1 MSLSRRSHSSFDEFS
16 VIKEFFHEYHIQP
29 LPRHEDALMDAA
41 MTLYRASFPSHE
53 LRLWADQK
61 AVMSDPAYHFDMCL
75 TDGALAGL
83 ILYWDAGSY
92 IYVEHFCVE
101 PNLRGQGL
109 GTLILRALAQQNDK
123 PIILEIDPLV
133 DDVALRRRDFYNTRC
148 GYVQN
153 DYKHIHPPYQ
163 CANRGH
169 ELITRELSPR
179 HFSGGIRCLYI
190 RPAQQGHEIR
200 RKSLI
205 LPSKSACLNTKH
217 AMRSPKSGDIRT
229 ACFLCML
236 LLNQVLLR
244 SLIFPLLRFAL
255 GRTLGLPP

>member
-1 MSLSRRSHSSFDEFS
+1 MNITFSRCRDTS
-16 VIKEFFHEYHIQP
+16 
-29 LPRHEDALMDAA
+29 DALMDAA
-41 MTLYRASFPSHE
+41 MALYRASFPSHE
-53 LRLWADQK
+53 LRLWDDQQ

-83 ILYWDAGSY
+83 ILYWDFGSY

-101 PNLRGQGL
+101 PNLRDQGL

-133 DDVALRRRDFYNTRC
+133 DDVALRRRDFYTRC

-169 ELITRELSPR
+169 ELIIMSYPR
-179 HFSGGIRCLYI
+179 AISQAEFDVF
-190 RPAQQGHEIR
+190 
-200 RKSLI
+200 
-205 LPSKSACLNTKH
+205 TF
-217 AMRSPKSGDIRT
+217 D
-229 ACFLCML
+229 
-236 LLNQVLLR
+236 LR
-244 SLIFPLLRFAL
+244 SKVMKYAEKA
-255 GRTLGLPP
+255 

>member
-1 MSLSRRSHSSFDEFS
+1 MNITFSRCRDTS
-16 VIKEFFHEYHIQP
+16 
-29 LPRHEDALMDAA
+29 DALMDTA
-41 MTLYRASFPSHE
+41 MTFYRASFPSHE

-83 ILYWDAGSY
+83 ILYWDFGAY

-133 DDVALRRRDFYNTRC
+133 DDVALHRRDFYTRC

-169 ELITRELSPR
+169 ELIIMSYPPR

-190 RPAQQGHEIR
+190 RPAQQGHEVR

-205 LPSKSACLNTKH
+205 LPSKSVSLRTQNTRCVPRNRGIY
-217 AMRSPKSGDIRT
+217 APRVFYV
-229 ACFLCML
+229 CFC
-236 LLNQVLLR
+236 
-244 SLIFPLLRFAL
+244 SIKFRF
-255 GRTLGLPP
+255 TP

>member
-1 MSLSRRSHSSFDEFS
+1 MNITFSRCRDTSG
-16 VIKEFFHEYHIQP
+16 
-29 LPRHEDALMDAA
+29 ALMDTA

-53 LRLWADQK
+53 LRLWDDQK

-83 ILYWDAGSY
+83 ILYWDFGAY

-123 PIILEIDPLV
+123 PIILEIDPLA
-133 DDVALRRRDFYNTRC
+133 DDVALRRRDFYTRC

-169 ELITRELSPR
+169 ELIIMSYPR
-179 HFSGGIRCLYI
+179 AISQAEFDVFTFDLRNKVMKY
-190 RPAQQGHEIR
+190 AE
-200 RKSLI
+200 KS
-205 LPSKSACLNTKH
+205 
-217 AMRSPKSGDIRT
+217 
-229 ACFLCML
+229 
-236 LLNQVLLR
+236 
-244 SLIFPLLRFAL
+244 
-255 GRTLGLPP
+255 